1 MNRSFPEAF
10 LSPSSFG
17 FHLSLPCIPHSPLYR
32 LLPCFGGTQHLV
44 TFSDGLVG
52 NKFSETWHIF
62 ILPSSK
68 QFSCRSNSILEI
80 IIFLKTFQALF
91 HCLITSSFCH
101 EEIWHYFD
109 SQSFVCDLWF
119 SLPQEK
125 LDSCLRK
132 TFSDFVMLC
141 LAMNIFHSFSGTLM
155 DALTDSILQFR
166 EIFLHYFF
174 DNFLLCMSFSI
185 SFWIS
190 H

>member
-17 FHLSLPCIPHSPLYR
+17 FHLSLPCIPHFPLYR
-32 LLPCFGGTQHLV
+32 LLPCFGGTQHLA
-44 TFSDGLVG
+44 TFLDGLVG

-68 QFSCRSNSILEI
+68 QFSWRSNSILE

-125 LDSCLRK
+125 LDSFVCVKRSQILWCCALLW
-132 TFSDFVMLC
+132 TFFIHFPEHSWML
-141 LAMNIFHSFSGTLM
+141 
-155 DALTDSILQFR
+155 
-166 EIFLHYFF
+166 
-174 DNFLLCMSFSI
+174 
-185 SFWIS
+185 
-190 H
+190 